1 MSRVINGI
9 PWTNEEVLLMSNL
22 INFIFACMTAKGG
35 GKIVTPS
42 SLSPQQL
49 GQVFGKA
56 YDLFSTVHER
66 SWKAF
71 RRSIDRH
78 YLYKTG
84 WDPKPILTVPVHA
97 LSAEFNS
104 VEMLLLTGKETTKST
119 PIVAPVPAKPTR
131 ITDVA
136 RKIQVSAPVK
146 NVWEK
151 IADIQ
156 EPYKVPFKTVND
168 TTNLM
173 PVKKILTLSD
183 IHMPFAR
190 LDLLKQAVEDNL
202 DANVVVLNGDI
213 IEAYAFSSYSK
224 SKSVQA
230 IDEYKIAFEF
240 VKYLSET
247 FEQVYLVDGNHEGR
261 VGRALRRTDL
271 PKETH
276 KFYGTSLMA
285 RIANGEM
292 LKSDGTLD
300 YQVRFKNVFYDP
312 SSSWY
317 VKIGKTI
324 FAHPHAR
331 STGQVGSTV
340 KRTGDYFSSMY
351 GVDDLDC
358 VVIGHTH
365 KQSKMSL
372 AHLLLIE
379 QGAFSAP
386 ANYAHGPDLTYFG
399 GTQNGYAI
407 VWQDANGNCIRNM
420 TDFYTFGTAIPDKK

>member
-1 MSRVINGI
+1 MSRLINGV
-9 PWTNEEVLLMSNL
+9 PWTNEEILLLNNL
-22 INFIFACMTAKGG
+22 INFILSRKNPGAASAVTLSTLTAEQFLEV
-35 GKIVTPS
+35 I
-42 SLSPQQL
+42 
-49 GQVFGKA
+49 GKA
-56 YDLFSTVHER
+56 YDLFSCVHDR
-66 SWKAF
+66 SYKAF
-71 RRSIDRH
+71 RRAVDRH
-78 YLYKTG
+78 YRYDNR
-84 WDPKPILTVPVHA
+84 WDVEVIMTIPTPA
-97 LSAEFNS
+97 LAAEFGT
-104 VEMLLLTGKETTKST
+104 VEMMALTGTFPAATKEVSPAKKIARALRAASVT
-119 PIVAPVPAKPTR
+119 APVPTTPKT
-131 ITDVA
+131 
-136 RKIQVSAPVK
+136 
-146 NVWEK
+146 VWEK
-151 IADIQ
+151 IQDVQKAFS
-156 EPYKVPFKTVND
+156 VPFKPLND

-173 PVKKILTLSD
+173 PAKKILTLSD
-183 IHMPFAR
+183 IHMPFSR
-190 LDLLKQAVEDNL
+190 LDLLKQAIEDNL

-247 FEQVYLVDGNHEGR
+247 FEEVYLVDGNHEDR
-261 VGRALRRTDL
+261 VARALRRTDL

-300 YQVRFKNVFYDP
+300 YQVKFKNVFYDP

-317 VKIGKTI
+317 VKIGKTV

-331 STGQVGSTV
+331 SSGQVGSTV
-340 KRTGDYFSSMY
+340 KRTGEYFSSMY
-351 GVDDLDC
+351 SSDELDC

-365 KQSKMSL
+365 KQSKLSL
-372 AHLLLIE
+372 ARLLLIE

-407 VWQDANGNCIRNM
+407 VWQDSEGNCIRNM